1 VGKLIVRRELFDE
14 VIADH
19 VRQNL
24 GDDYDFYTQA
34 TEHLEIRKL
43 PQIGGELDTVYVDFG
58 NSGNS
63 VRAFAEMYGVP
74 KDQIVIARNFEK
86 LRGLRARLKPINMDY
101 YWSLLNWNH
110 MIHQQARIAIYRAE
124 TQYGSVDASITAL
137 PAFTPTPFPPT
148 HLTKNKVG

>member
-1 VGKLIVRRELFDE
+1 MGKLTISRWLFDD
-14 VIADH
+14 VVADH

-24 GDDYDFYTQA
+24 GDDYSFYQQA
-34 TEHLEIRKL
+34 TDVLEVRKV

-63 VRAFAEMYGVP
+63 VRAFAEMYGIS

-110 MIHQQARIAIYRAE
+110 MIHQQARIAIYESEQR
-124 TQYGSVDASITAL
+124 YGSAV
-137 PAFTPTPFPPT
+137 
-148 HLTKNKVG
+148 NG